1 MLALD
6 WIFGGVLLL
15 SLLVGAW
22 RGLVVE
28 VLSLANWAVAFVVHN
43 GLPLRSR
50 CACLSTV
57 RANWCAMLLLLRWC
71 SSVPYLPGR
80 C

>member
-28 VLSLANWAVAFVVHN
+28 VLSLANWAVAFVAAQWFA
-43 GLPLRSR
+43 PDS
-50 CACLSTV
+50 
-57 RANWCAMLLLLRWC
+57 
-71 SSVPYLPGR
+71 GR
-80 C
+80 